1 MKADLHVHSDI
12 SDGSFET
19 VDTIK
24 LAKSQG
30 VTHLGIVNH
39 DTIKG
44 LKEAMT
50 LGRKHRVQVIP
61 GVEISA
67 YDYKRKKKLHILGY
81 NFDLEG
87 SSITKICEPILE
99 ARQQNAT
106 RQINLLIQHGYTIDP
121 KEIFKLSQNSL
132 IIYKQHI
139 MAELIRRQYTD
150 SIYSELYYSLFK
162 NGGICSGEISY
173 VEATEAIRAIK
184 ADGGLAILAHPGQSQ
199 AYESVEELVEAGLD
213 GIELMHECHT
223 EEDYSRIK
231 ELQQKHD
238 LILTGGSDFH
248 GDYGSTSIKIGD
260 ITAPKEFLRYFV

>member
-1 MKADLHVHSDI
+1 MKADLHVHTDI
-12 SDGSFET
+12 SDGSFDT

-39 DTIKG
+39 DTIRG
-44 LKEAMT
+44 LKEAMA
-50 LGRKHRVQVIP
+50 LGQKHKVQVIP

-67 YDYKRKKKLHILGY
+67 YDHKLKKKIHILGY

-87 SSITKICEPILE
+87 KAIKRLCEPILE

-121 KEIFKLSQNSL
+121 KAIFKLAQNSM

-139 MAELIRRQYTD
+139 MAELIRQQYTD
-150 SIYSELYYSLFK
+150 NIYSELYYSLFK
-162 NGGICSGEISY
+162 NDGLCAGEISY
-173 VEATEAIRAIK
+173 ADAADAVRAIK

-199 AYESVEELVEAGLD
+199 VYESVAELVAAGLD
-213 GIELMHECHT
+213 GIELIHECHND
-223 EEDYSRIK
+223 EDHRRIK
-231 ELQQKHD
+231 ALQQKHG
-238 LILTGGSDFH
+238 LLLTGGSDFH
-248 GDYGSTSIKIGD
+248 GEYGSTSIKIGD
-260 ITAPKEFLRYFV
+260 LTAPEEFLRYFA